1 MQQLAQEL
9 FEEASKR
16 GFTSTQEAFDDL
28 SFASDPAIQ
37 PLIEKTAKLMEQFS
51 GASPPSGLLL
61 LRKPSNA
68 LHQLPPPA
76 TLALARLTNAQ

>member
-9 FEEASKR
+9 FEEANKR

-51 GASPPSGLLL
+51 GAFPPLRAAIVTETLKCTSPT
-61 LRKPSNA
+61 
-68 LHQLPPPA
+68 PPA
-76 TLALARLTNAQ
+76 GNTRASPANAQ